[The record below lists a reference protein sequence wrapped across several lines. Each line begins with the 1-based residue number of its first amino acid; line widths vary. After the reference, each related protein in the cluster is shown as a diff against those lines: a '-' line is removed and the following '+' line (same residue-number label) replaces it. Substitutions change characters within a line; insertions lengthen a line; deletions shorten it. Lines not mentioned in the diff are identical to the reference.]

1 MDNKINLT
9 ELYLETWMKL
19 IQNRDYFRAL
29 NITVCPP
36 PNLDISTIRI
46 PKETKLTYYTLG
58 SLESTTTMYNDLE
71 IPFSNIITTYPY
83 TIIRYCSEC
92 WENLITC
99 EDLRKIIQFT
109 YIHEFLHYLKIVD
122 GINSLIIAGDK
133 GVNYYKTEIMP
144 IIETAANNAKCPIN
158 SQYENDVVMEE
169 DDINRFAYYIFL
181 DIFSENKFY
190 DANLLAMALAY
201 PEWAMNS
208 QYIRTSPDKFKE
220 LFGWY
225 RKVNGEKKHYIRYK
239 RSILTF
245 VEYPK
250 KGIEKQ

>member
-1 MDNKINLT
+1 MSSKINLVD
-9 ELYLETWMKL
+9 LYLETWMKL
-19 IQNRDYFRAL
+19 IQNRDCFRAFD
-29 NITVCPP
+29 IVVCPP

-46 PKETKLTYYTLG
+46 PKETKLTDYTLG
-58 SLESTTTMYNDLE
+58 SLESTTEMYNELE
-71 IPFSNIITTYPY
+71 IPFSNVVTIYPY
-83 TIIRYCSEC
+83 TIIRYCNEC
-92 WENLITC
+92 WENIITC

-122 GINSLIIAGDK
+122 GINSLIIAGDN

-144 IIETAANNAKCPIN
+144 LFETAANTARYLVN
-158 SQYENDVVMEE
+158 SSYNDTVVMEE

-181 DIFSENKFY
+181 DVFSENKFH

-201 PEWAMNS
+201 PEWAMDS
-208 QYIRTSPDKFKE
+208 QYIRVSPDEYKE

-239 RSILTF
+239 RGVLTF
-245 VEYPK
+245 GKYPK
-250 KGIEKQ
+250 KGR